1 MTLKPSVVEF
11 LEIDPTTRCNFTC
24 SYCRGRAMPQEDL
37 APGLLDAAL
46 DLFPDVRFVE
56 LHGEGEAL
64 LHPDLFGLAERV
76 RARGARVSMYTNGSL
91 LSPAHV
97 ERLLDVGFEKVVV
110 SVDSA
115 NPARFRELR
124 TGKLDVVRAG
134 LARLVQRRAARRL
147 GMPAIGIAASL
158 QRRYVDDLPGL
169 VAFYRELGLDG
180 GIGYQPINPG
190 RSYVVNYPEAMR
202 EQIAPLAELERHV
215 QAVRMDPV
223 AAEAFRGT
231 SSHRGFFDALF
242 EPIARGEY
250 VTTRGF
256 VTPCCMLHEP
266 WAIGRVG
273 ETDLS
278 TIGAGATKCVRL
290 SREARSRRPARVARS
305 RRSWS
310 HVATTS
316 VPTRR
321 KRRRRL
327 PRWKRR
333 AERSRRSGTPGAGV

>member
-56 LHGEGEAL
+56 LHGEGEPL

-115 NPARFRELR
+115 SPARFRELR
-124 TGKLDVVRAG
+124 TGKLDV
-134 LARLVQRRAARRL
+134 
-147 GMPAIGIAASL
+147 
-158 QRRYVDDLPGL
+158 
-169 VAFYRELGLDG
+169 ELGLDG

-190 RSYVVNYPEAMR
+190 RSYVVNYPEALR

-215 QAVRMDPV
+215 QAVRTDPV

-242 EPIARGEY
+242 EPIARGERVCPWLERGVY

-278 TIGAGATKCVRL
+278 TIV
-290 SREARSRRPARVARS
+290 SRRDDMRASLARGDIPTPCEGCEVAALVVARRDDVGS
-305 RRSWS
+305 DEAEAQAVAVALEAARREIEALRSSWS
-310 HVATTS
+310 WRLTA
-316 VPTRR
+316 PLRLAYELLWLRR
-321 KRRRRL
+321 
-327 PRWKRR
+327 
-333 AERSRRSGTPGAGV
+333 